1 MGFTRIS
8 RTRSSNSNIEWTA
21 RKISHEDVV
30 LAVETT
36 PLLAHG
42 GPRSPAE
49 SRLHELIAKPSLMR
63 RSANFLARI
72 FRVGGVRRAG
82 EPDLEAA
89 SVISST
95 CSTCESD
102 DDDNDTVVPPK
113 SRIRRW
119 RTAASTRCL
128 DVLRRAREIFVGAES
143 TWGNWVL
150 AVIALS
156 AWLLFGGLFITTQ
169 AMFGLRWRRTGE
181 ELATQAVGLN
191 SLR

>member
-21 RKISHEDVV
+21 RKISREDLV

-36 PLLAHG
+36 PLLAHSS
-42 GPRSPAE
+42 PRSPAE
-49 SRLHELIAKPSLMR
+49 SSLHELIAKPPLMR
-63 RSANFLARI
+63 RSANFLARV
-72 FRVGGVRRAG
+72 FRVGAVRQAG
-82 EPDLEAA
+82 QPDLEAA

-113 SRIRRW
+113 NRIRRW

-128 DVLRRAREIFVGAES
+128 DVLRRSREIFVGTEA
-143 TWGNWVL
+143 TWENWVL
-150 AVIALS
+150 AVIALT
-156 AWLLFGGLFITTQ
+156 AWLLFWGLFITTQ
-169 AMFGLRWRRTGE
+169 VGDLKEHGYLWILHAGGRH
-181 ELATQAVGLN
+181 LA
-191 SLR
+191 

>member
-21 RKISHEDVV
+21 RKISHEDLV

-36 PLLAHG
+36 PLLANSS
-42 GPRSPAE
+42 PRSPAE
-49 SRLHELIAKPSLMR
+49 SSLHELIAKPSLMR
-63 RSANFLARI
+63 RSANFLART
-72 FRVGGVRRAG
+72 FRVGGVRRAR

-102 DDDNDTVVPPK
+102 DDDTVVPPK
-113 SRIRRW
+113 SRIKRW
-119 RTAASTRCL
+119 RTAASAGCL
-128 DVLRRAREIFVGAES
+128 GVLRRSREIFVGAES

-150 AVIALS
+150 AVIALT
-156 AWLLFGGLFITTQ
+156 AWLLFWGLFITTQ
-169 AMFGLRWRRTGE
+169 VGDLKEHGYLWILHAGRRH
-181 ELATQAVGLN
+181 LA
-191 SLR
+191 